1 MLPSSVRIALRG
13 GLTSDTRHE
22 LENVRA
28 SIQAALDEAQ
38 RTPARLRYAPQL
50 MTWVAA
56 VDLVL
61 SIGELSAKQTRRKSR
76 TQSRVT
82 PV

>member
-1 MLPSSVRIALRG
+1 VKYMPPSVRIALPD
-13 GLTSDTRHE
+13 GLSSSTRRE

-38 RTPARLRYAPQL
+38 RTPARSRYAPQL
-50 MTWVAA
+50 MTWIAA

-61 SIGELSAKQTRRKSR
+61 SIDELSAKQTRRKPSAKR
-76 TQSRVT
+76 A
-82 PV
+82 